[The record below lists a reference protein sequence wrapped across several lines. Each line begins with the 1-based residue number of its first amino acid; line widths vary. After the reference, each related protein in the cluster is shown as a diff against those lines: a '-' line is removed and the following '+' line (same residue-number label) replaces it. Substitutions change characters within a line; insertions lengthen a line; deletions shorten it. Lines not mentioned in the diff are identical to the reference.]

1 MIGEETD
8 KCAHEHVHLS
18 MYAAHV
24 PELHQ
29 RMRVRLHGHA
39 QVTLLSRINGIATV
53 LNYRRTV
60 EIHASK
66 FFMLPS
72 LQMNT
77 QATSLGYTKAPAS
90 LRPGRS
96 SAPGISPQQ
105 RKKIRDR
112 FSWVAV
118 QS

>member
-1 MIGEETD
+1 MCTRTCSSVYVCGP
-8 KCAHEHVHLS
+8 CARTS
-18 MYAAHV
+18 SAYACAFAWACPGDTV
-24 PELHQ
+24 IENKWNRNRLELQ
-29 RMRVRLHGHA
+29 EG
-39 QVTLLSRINGIATV
+39 
-53 LNYRRTV
+53 TV